1 MLLYAMVQGTVPFK
15 AQNITDL
22 HKLILKGDF
31 DFPVES
37 VSAEVKDLV
46 RKMIVLDPSKR
57 ISIPQMLNH
66 PWVADVEK
74 GFGDS
79 EADDDNE
86 HDLKVGSTFFR

>member
-31 DFPVES
+31 EFPVES

-46 RKMIVLDPSKR
+46 RKMIVLDASKR

-66 PWVADVEK
+66 PWVADVER

>member
-31 DFPVES
+31 EFPVES

-46 RKMIVLDPSKR
+46 RKMIVLDASKR

>member
-1 MLLYAMVQGTVPFK
+1 MVQGTVPFK

>member
-1 MLLYAMVQGTVPFK
+1 MVQGTVPFK

-46 RKMIVLDPSKR
+46 QKMIVLDPSKR